1 MRNVR
6 DHNNSRQTDR
16 QTDRQ
21 RQTERQRERERE
33 RDSLLS
39 SDTISTASL
48 KSSALVGRLS
58 GDSRREGESTP
69 ALTGVPLPDSTCS
82 E

>member
-1 MRNVR
+1 MLGITTT
-6 DHNNSRQTDR
+6 QDR

-21 RQTERQRERERE
+21 AERQRERERK